1 MAPNGSMTYG
11 RSIQKLLLGLNLT
24 ASATY
29 LLHVKGI
36 RLRWWTMSCTYLEVV
51 PKKVPTWAIWQ
62 RSGSLRGVGTLS
74 KIWVRR
80 RRLDR
85 ATA

>member
-1 MAPNGSMTYG
+1 MVPNGLMMFG
-11 RSIQKLLLGLNLT
+11 HSIQKLSLGLNLI

-29 LLHVKGI
+29 LLRVKGI

-51 PKKVPTWAIWQ
+51 PKRVRTWAIWQ
-62 RSGSLRGVGTLS
+62 HSGSLRGVGTLS
-74 KIWVRR
+74 KIWVRLR
-80 RRLDR
+80 RHGR